1 LLIKICNRLNITP
14 VKLNNWLGNIKT
26 WMSQNVFDKAVKDID
41 KINETLSKAGLEES
55 LIGGN
60 FLLIIKFDSF
70 LFVYPII

>member
-1 LLIKICNRLNITP
+1 
-14 VKLNNWLGNIKT
+14 
-26 WMSQNVFDKAVKDID
+26 MSQNVFDKAVKDID

>member
-1 LLIKICNRLNITP
+1 MLIKICNRLNITP